1 MPPAHIFVITS
12 RFDDAAGPA
21 SQNIRDIIVFDVLYG
36 VGLVLLI
43 LLLFT
48 ALFSPRHIKRGP
60 TWFLMLVG
68 WIITS
73 MGNLIIV
80 GQQTGPPPSQ
90 AICLFQAML
99 VYASPVLTSSTAFV
113 FVFQVYMSFRMAAN
127 SSNQPMLSRK
137 QVAWMNFIPWI
148 GFVAVLV
155 EILIIGIKNPNE
167 VRRNEPGTYCSL
179 SGSIGYG
186 VTAGLTVLAML
197 AVLVMEFLTGRILR
211 RVWKNSETVQLIR
224 NNELFSIETMARLGI
239 FCFCPMIA
247 LAVSC
252 LQYFP
257 GHSNLGASL
266 QLAIAILPCCAILIF
281 GSQKDIVRAWTCQK
295 S

>member
-1 MPPAHIFVITS
+1 MATVITS

-113 FVFQVYMSFRMAAN
+113 FVFQVKTTDSFRYLRFTFPLPTGLYVLPNGSQLFQSTNAQSET
-127 SSNQPMLSRK
+127 SSM
-137 QVAWMNFIPWI
+137 

-266 QLAIAILPCCAILIF
+266 QLAIAI
-281 GSQKDIVRAWTCQK
+281 RE
-295 S
+295 